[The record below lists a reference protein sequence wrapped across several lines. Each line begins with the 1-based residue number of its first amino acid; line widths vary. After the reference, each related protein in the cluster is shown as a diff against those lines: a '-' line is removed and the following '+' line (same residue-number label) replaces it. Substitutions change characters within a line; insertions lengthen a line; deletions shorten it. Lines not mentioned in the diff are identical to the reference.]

1 MHYFLNIYFYI
12 IFLIENLL
20 KFDFIYL
27 FFFFSS
33 VSESEEEGAGPMRGF
48 GLHSTRRRVEA
59 TDSLSSDEEDD
70 NFEMLTAEN
79 LFSTLLSRVILW
91 NN

>member
-1 MHYFLNIYFYI
+1 MVCL
-12 IFLIENLL
+12 
-20 KFDFIYL
+20 
-27 FFFFSS
+27 SS
-33 VSESEEEGAGPMRGF
+33 VSESEEEGTGPIRGF

-79 LFSTLLSRVILW
+79 LFSTLLSRVSLQQFSIVEKYMFIKKSSCCFYH
-91 NN
+91 